1 MFFTYMIYSFALLS
15 PKNNSVSGKKQDRAN
30 LGLFS
35 GFKVA
40 QEKAQKRGRKVHLE
54 NGEEVPLITL
64 SGNSLN
70 EAAYAEREMSF

>member
-1 MFFTYMIYSFALLS
+1 MIYSFVLLS
-15 PKNNSVSGKKQDRAN
+15 PKNNSVSCKKRDRDN
-30 LGLFS
+30 LGLFC

-40 QEKAQKRGRKVHLE
+40 QEKAQRRGRKVHLE